1 MYFINVILEAT
12 LSALNNLAYRAFI
25 TDSNKDMIVLG
36 MPSHVLSTIYKFAA
50 GNTYESARR

>member
-1 MYFINVILEAT
+1 MILEAT